1 MDTFRKEFEDTA
13 LPYMDEIHKAA
24 LRMTK
29 NVTEAEDLVQDT
41 FLRAYRFFDGFE
53 QGTCM
58 KALLLKILK
67 NTFINRFNKQVNKPE
82 HVDFDQLRLYEEEP
96 TSTNDPEKDIIS
108 KVFDDDL
115 MRAINEL
122 PTEFGTVIL
131 LSDLEGFSYREIAKI
146 VKCPIGTVM
155 SRLHRGR
162 KLLRDSLKEYAE
174 ELGYVYS

>member
-1 MDTFRKEFEDTA
+1 MDTLRKEFEDTA

-41 FLRAYRFFDGFE
+41 FLRAYRFFNKFE

-58 KALLLKILK
+58 RAWLLKILK
-67 NTFINRFNKQVNKPE
+67 NTYINRFNKQVNKPE

-96 TSTNDPEKDIIS
+96 TSTNDPEKDIMS
-108 KVFDDDL
+108 KAFDDDL

-162 KLLRDSLKEYAE
+162 KLLRYSLKEYAE
-174 ELGYVYS
+174 EFGYVYS